1 MENYGILLVDDEPA
15 YHMIVT
21 ALLASFDEPVICVA
35 DAAAAFESI
44 RTRRYD
50 LILMDIHLGAVDGRL
65 VTAELRTA
73 TDWSATCPIIAFT
86 TLRPESGQRYFLEE
100 GFDGWLPK
108 PLSGP
113 ALIGL
118 VRNWLGDHR
127 LNVVAD
133 SAAKRL
139 SVLLGERP
147 AAMVIDRFHESMA
160 AAVAAIDS
168 GSDSRAL
175 GHSIGGLSGTLGF
188 SVLSA
193 AWLSLQDDAGVWP
206 TVRSLTMEAIA
217 QHQGGQKTA

>member
-21 ALLASFDEPVICVA
+21 ALLASFEGPVVCVA
-35 DAAAAFESI
+35 DPAAAFETI

-50 LILMDIHLGAVDGRL
+50 LILMDVNLGSADGRL
-65 VTAELRTA
+65 VSAELRRA
-73 TDWSATCPIIAFT
+73 TDWAASCPIIAFT
-86 TLRPESGQRYFLEE
+86 TLKPESGERYFLEE

-113 ALIGL
+113 ALIAL

-127 LNVVAD
+127 LKIVANG
-133 SAAKRL
+133 AARRL
-139 SVLLGERP
+139 SVLLGEAP
-147 AAMVIDRFHESMA
+147 AAMVIDRFHDSMA
-160 AAVAAIDS
+160 GAVAAIDS
-168 GSDSRAL
+168 GSDPRAL

-188 SVLSA
+188 AVLSA
-193 AWLSLQDDAGVWP
+193 AWLSLQDDVAVWP

-217 QHQGGQKTA
+217 QHEERQKTA